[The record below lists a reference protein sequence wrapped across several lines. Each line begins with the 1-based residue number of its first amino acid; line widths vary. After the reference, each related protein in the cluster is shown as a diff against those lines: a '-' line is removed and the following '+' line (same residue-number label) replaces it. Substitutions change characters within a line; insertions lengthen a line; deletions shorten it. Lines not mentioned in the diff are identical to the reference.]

1 VGESS
6 FWYWPTRVVPD
17 QRPLNGRCCMPCE
30 IWFLKWPPFSLLCFH
45 LGVGMWKQSLM
56 FSACFWQF
64 LFKLLK
70 VVLSA
75 LTAFFVN
82 DFEFHSMTKQ
92 KFIYAFDMH

>member
-1 VGESS
+1 M
-6 FWYWPTRVVPD
+6 
-17 QRPLNGRCCMPCE
+17 L
-30 IWFLKWPPFSLLCFH
+30 
-45 LGVGMWKQSLM
+45 KQSLM